1 MDIFN
6 NPKKLKKL
14 KGFSDLM
21 LEFNVEKYNLFKE
34 MSEKYGWD
42 NVYTQDIRYDLIRMV
57 IMDCHI
63 KKGFFTISD
72 LTGVTDLNI
81 RSIERFLSK
90 SVAVGYLEKKPGKDK
105 RVVEYHATEKS
116 THLLKTYLKLTKKG
130 AELFHLDSE
139 DTAELSN
146 LSPKE
151 LKDFLDWSE
160 DKI

>member
-1 MDIFN
+1 
-6 NPKKLKKL
+6 
-14 KGFSDLM
+14 
-21 LEFNVEKYNLFKE
+21 
-34 MSEKYGWD
+34 
-42 NVYTQDIRYDLIRMV
+42 
-57 IMDCHI
+57 MDCHI
-63 KKGFFTISD
+63 EKGFFTMND
-72 LTGVTDLNI
+72 LINITDLNI

-90 SVAVGYLEKKPGKDK
+90 SVQVGYFEKKPGKDK

-116 THLLKTYLKLTKKG
+116 AHLLKAYLKLTKKG
-130 AELFHLDSE
+130 AELFNLDPE